1 MAGPGAQ
8 RMRME
13 DFDIQGEISKGS
25 FGIVYK
31 LVRKSDG
38 RVFALK
44 QVKLAG
50 MKRVDRQEAIDE
62 ARVLAQLSHPNVTRH
77 YESFIDKD
85 DKLNIIMEYASK
97 GNVAAMIKAQ
107 RGKGLQEDLVWRIL
121 IQATMGLSHIH
132 SKKIIHRDIK
142 ALNLFIDAN
151 NNIKIGD
158 LGIARSLNEGSEFAH
173 SILGTP
179 YYLAPE
185 LCEDKPYNTK
195 SDMWALGV
203 VLYECCTGHYP
214 FEAQNQGALL
224 RKILKGQYAPISGP
238 YTGNLVQLVS
248 ALLTFRPEQR
258 PDTAAILRNPTVVAK
273 AQALGIDLNPRPTA
287 LVEDRPVYQQQQQ
300 SEEQMAGPGLP
311 LPSHQQGAHHYQQ
324 QQQYY
329 PGSQVQQPAAVRPS
343 SARAAPGPHP
353 FDLPAA
359 NGQQPVGL
367 GYAGQGRDQQRRAQV
382 PAQQPQQQYQ
392 PYPQQQQQ
400 QQQQY
405 PPYQPYPQ
413 QQQQAQ
419 DPYDQMADDIERMQL
434 GTAEF
439 NRVNMERQR
448 QQLQAN
454 VHNGRKDNMKGLL
467 GQPQAPTPV
476 NNRLQPEALPA
487 AGARAGGAH
496 GGSPFALHHATPD
509 VQTQSR
515 MQSSQ
520 VWGAKY
526 SPPTHGRRRC
536 PELQITGPSLR
547 GQGGGRPGS
556 ARAAGGGGGYVAAA
570 DDATTYVSSSYATYL
585 R

>member
-8 RMRME
+8 RMRMVSWTSELLNVGQRHNATTLTLRCRGLQE

-31 LVRKSDG
+31 LVRKCACRMKQVLTWTCQIVLMPLCAADG

-151 NNIKIGD
+151 NNIKARIGD

-287 LVEDRPVYQQQQQ
+287 PVEDRPVYQQQQQ
-300 SEEQMAGPGLP
+300 FEEQMAGPGLP

-329 PGSQVQQPAAVRPS
+329 PGGQVQQPAAVRPS

-359 NGQQPVGL
+359 NGQQPVAP

-439 NRVNMERQR
+439 DRQ
-448 QQLQAN
+448 
-454 VHNGRKDNMKGLL
+454 V
-467 GQPQAPTPV
+467 
-476 NNRLQPEALPA
+476 
-487 AGARAGGAH
+487 
-496 GGSPFALHHATPD
+496 
-509 VQTQSR
+509 
-515 MQSSQ
+515 
-520 VWGAKY
+520 
-526 SPPTHGRRRC
+526 
-536 PELQITGPSLR
+536 
-547 GQGGGRPGS
+547 
-556 ARAAGGGGGYVAAA
+556 
-570 DDATTYVSSSYATYL
+570 
-585 R
+585 

>member
-1 MAGPGAQ
+1 MTDAFSLATCKRVVWVTTASTTSTIVCLSRMAGPGAQ

-151 NNIKIGD
+151 NNIKARIGD

-203 VLYECCTGHYP
+203 VLVGCASLISPWQSLCLTWSTLWLPRSQAALAVLMLRGASTDPCFKPASADGEPAVAQAGWVDTTARQRSWCSAGCAEYECCTGHYP

-287 LVEDRPVYQQQQQ
+287 PVEDRPVYQQQQQ
-300 SEEQMAGPGLP
+300 FEEQMAGPGLP

-329 PGSQVQQPAAVRPS
+329 PGGQVQQPAAVRPS

-359 NGQQPVGL
+359 NGQQPVAP
-367 GYAGQGRDQQRRAQV
+367 GYAGQGRDQQRRAQNGCSW
-382 PAQQPQQQYQ
+382 AQLSSTGKS
-392 PYPQQQQQ
+392 
-400 QQQQY
+400 
-405 PPYQPYPQ
+405 
-413 QQQQAQ
+413 
-419 DPYDQMADDIERMQL
+419 E
-434 GTAEF
+434 GTAGS
-439 NRVNMERQR
+439 NAGTGCVK
-448 QQLQAN
+448 A
-454 VHNGRKDNMKGLL
+454 LL
-467 GQPQAPTPV
+467 Y
-476 NNRLQPEALPA
+476 
-487 AGARAGGAH
+487 
-496 GGSPFALHHATPD
+496 D
-509 VQTQSR
+509 
-515 MQSSQ
+515 
-520 VWGAKY
+520 
-526 SPPTHGRRRC
+526 
-536 PELQITGPSLR
+536 II
-547 GQGGGRPGS
+547 
-556 ARAAGGGGGYVAAA
+556 
-570 DDATTYVSSSYATYL
+570 SSSMSGEP
-585 R
+585 

>member
-1 MAGPGAQ
+1 MQ
-8 RMRME
+8 
-13 DFDIQGEISKGS
+13 
-25 FGIVYK
+25 
-31 LVRKSDG
+31 
-38 RVFALK
+38 
-44 QVKLAG
+44 
-50 MKRVDRQEAIDE
+50 
-62 ARVLAQLSHPNVTRH
+62 
-77 YESFIDKD
+77 
-85 DKLNIIMEYASK
+85 
-97 GNVAAMIKAQ
+97 
-107 RGKGLQEDLVWRIL
+107 
-121 IQATMGLSHIH
+121 
-132 SKKIIHRDIK
+132 
-142 ALNLFIDAN
+142 
-151 NNIKIGD
+151 IGD

-238 YTGNLVQLVS
+238 YTGNLVQLVC

-273 AQALGIDLNPRPTA
+273 AQALGIDLNPRPTG
-287 LVEDRPVYQQQQQ
+287 LVEDRPVYQQQQ

-329 PGSQVQQPAAVRPS
+329 P
-343 SARAAPGPHP
+343 
-353 FDLPAA
+353 
-359 NGQQPVGL
+359 VG
-367 GYAGQGRDQQRRAQV
+367 
-382 PAQQPQQQYQ
+382 
-392 PYPQQQQQ
+392 
-400 QQQQY
+400 
-405 PPYQPYPQ
+405 
-413 QQQQAQ
+413 QAQ
-419 DPYDQMADDIERMQL
+419 LSSTGKSDGAAGSNA
-434 GTAEF
+434 GTG
-439 NRVNMERQR
+439 VNMERQR
-448 QQLQAN
+448 QQLQGN

-520 VWGAKY
+520 
-526 SPPTHGRRRC
+526 
-536 PELQITGPSLR
+536 
-547 GQGGGRPGS
+547 
-556 ARAAGGGGGYVAAA
+556 
-570 DDATTYVSSSYATYL
+570 
-585 R
+585 